1 MASSPTASSGGFGAA
16 RNHEAV
22 AGAPLPPAGA
32 RKRARSLRLEDTNS
46 IRVDL
51 RRLDERIR

>member
-1 MASSPTASSGGFGAA
+1 VASSPTASSGGFGAA
-16 RNHEAV
+16 RSHEAV
-22 AGAPLPPAGA
+22 AGAPVPPAGA
-32 RKRARSLRLEDTNS
+32 RKRARSLQLEDPHS